1 MKVKGFYKFI
11 KEDAD
16 SDKYEEVTSEIKTMI
31 ETTIENSGG
40 EYSDF
45 IEKFIKEPEEVKIE
59 GLINDTDIYDFYL
72 KYRNQIDELL
82 NDVKYFG
89 YVPEELNVFG
99 LYDYIIA
106 GTKKSIEEFVKILSQ
121 K

>member
-1 MKVKGFYKFI
+1 MKVKRFYKFI
-11 KEDAD
+11 NEDVD
-16 SDKYEEVTSEIKTMI
+16 SEKYEEVTSEIKNMI

-40 EYSDF
+40 EYSEF
-45 IEKFIKEPEEVKIE
+45 INKFIKEPEEVKIE
-59 GLINDTDIYDFYL
+59 GLINESDIYDFYL

-82 NDVKYFG
+82 NDMKWFG

-99 LYDYIIA
+99 LYDYVIA
-106 GTKKSIEEFVKILSQ
+106 GTKKSVEEFVKMLSE